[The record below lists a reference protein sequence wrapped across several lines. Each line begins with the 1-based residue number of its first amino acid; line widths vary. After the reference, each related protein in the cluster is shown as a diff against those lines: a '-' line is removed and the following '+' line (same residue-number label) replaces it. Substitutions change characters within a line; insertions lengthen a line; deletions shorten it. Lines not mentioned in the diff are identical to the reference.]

1 MSLPVSVESSVPS
14 TVLNTATE
22 IHLWNKW
29 MNQETNYT
37 SYAYANPKKITF
49 RVDRIYKL
57 FTRNSFFMIIYI
69 SLYFNALVW
78 PDLGVTSEVLWS
90 LEISVMSIDICPTNG
105 NNFSALFPVQGDLSK
120 VCCLF
125 QRKTAT
131 SIETAL
137 LKFRLLANQKKKN
150 DDSEYVGRFEPLRW
164 IPNFFSLLE
173 CNRLTRL

>member
-1 MSLPVSVESSVPS
+1 MSLAVSVESPGPS

-29 MNQETNYT
+29 MNRETNYT

-57 FTRNSFFMIIYI
+57 FTGNDFVMIICL
-69 SLYFNALVW
+69 SLYFNVLVW

-125 QRKTAT
+125 QRKTAA

-137 LKFRLLANQKKKN
+137 LRFRLLANQKKMMTQN
-150 DDSEYVGRFEPLRW
+150 MWGAL
-164 IPNFFSLLE
+164 SL
-173 CNRLTRL
+173 